1 MGTATHASTTK
12 NNAATVKPATQCL
25 SDLSDFN
32 GRMSKDGHWLGGS
45 GYGYGHPMGGPGYAR
60 GATGNNGSAA
70 STGYMNARPGYEV
83 RTLIAAA
90 DIRLLIFRRF
100 VKSFCRFAPRKRV
113 SLTRRSILSAS

>member
-70 STGYMNARPGYEV
+70 STA
-83 RTLIAAA
+83 T
-90 DIRLLIFRRF
+90 
-100 VKSFCRFAPRKRV
+100 
-113 SLTRRSILSAS
+113 

>member
-45 GYGYGHPMGGPGYAR
+45 GYGYGHPMGGPGYTR

-70 STGYMNARPGYEV
+70 STA
-83 RTLIAAA
+83 T
-90 DIRLLIFRRF
+90 
-100 VKSFCRFAPRKRV
+100 
-113 SLTRRSILSAS
+113 